1 MFHRDKL
8 KRIALK
14 FTTDINWTSYQHMK
28 NKVNYEI
35 KNAKMNYYNDF
46 FKNNPRSIKNT
57 WRGIN
62 NLIGNGIQSTN
73 ITKIETGDFVYTDPI
88 KITNIL
94 TFL

>member
-1 MFHRDKL
+1 
-8 KRIALK
+8 
-14 FTTDINWTSYQHMK
+14 MK

-73 ITKIETGDFVYTDPI
+73 ITKIETGDIVYTDPI

-94 TFL
+94 TFLQNRTFFSL